1 MKNTYVVYLPWHV
14 KLEDGT
20 RYKIPLSLIMRGL
33 RNNIFIIKIPSD
45 EIRHAA
51 MGLIDRGFKPTLLAV
66 YKGESYSLSM
76 KTYGP
81 WELHA
86 RIFNDGTIESEVEIN
101 RDYLQHLVGPRFN
114 VVYEIYE
121 LLRDYVSERKICIR
135 PLSMCIG
142 DVIENIGIEL
152 RAPKA
157 LIPWKP
163 IAIITASLAL
173 TPILSNLSK
182 AYNIFA

>member
-1 MKNTYVVYLPWHV
+1 MKNTYIAYLPWYV

-33 RNNIFIIKIPSD
+33 RSNIFIIKIPSY
-45 EIRHAA
+45 EIRRAV
-51 MGLIDRGFKPTLLAV
+51 MGLIEKGFKPTLLAV
-66 YKGESYSLSM
+66 DKGESYSLSM
-76 KTYGP
+76 RAYGP
-81 WELHA
+81 WELHT
-86 RIFNDGTIESEVEIN
+86 RIFNDGTIETEVEIN

-114 VVYEIYE
+114 VVYETYE
-121 LLRDYVSERKICIR
+121 SLRNYVSERKICIR
-135 PLSMCIG
+135 PFGMCIG

-173 TPILSNLSK
+173 APILNNLSK
-182 AYNIFA
+182 AYNAFV